1 VGVLLKLDH
10 NTLYR
15 LKGKF
20 ARVYINIDITKPLPR
35 SLSITHK
42 DGCLRVPL
50 IYEGL
55 HEVCP
60 LCGGKSHLLEACPKL
75 PITKKV
81 EVVVEKFESSTNINA
96 PSMPAAPQNPPSSN
110 ESWATVSPKKRVKA
124 MISAKLRRNSMLNPE
139 RAGTRGTS
147 TASAPLGLARA
158 LDTAPLGHDGILL
171 ANALAMQ
178 RGQPLAPEDPLDAL
192 NEGGDEEHNVDMY
205 LNLQNLEDVEMSTD
219 SSKRK
224 RREEGQEA
232 SSQGPN

>member
-1 VGVLLKLDH
+1 MLVKLDH

-20 ARVYINIDITKPLPR
+20 ARVCINIDIAKPLPG
-35 SLSITHK
+35 SLSIALK

-60 LCGGKSHLLEACPKL
+60 LCGGESHFLEACPKL
-75 PITKKV
+75 PISTKV

-96 PSMPAAPQNPPSSN
+96 PPMPIAPQTTHLAE
-110 ESWATVSPKKRVKA
+110 ESWVTVSPKKRVKT
-124 MISAKLRRNSMLNPE
+124 MIRAKPNRNSVLNPE
-139 RAGTRGTS
+139 KAAPES
-147 TASAPLGLARA
+147 TISPSPRLARV
-158 LDTAPLGHDGILL
+158 LDPAPVGPDGIML
-171 ANALAMQ
+171 ANPVIMQGKPSLAL
-178 RGQPLAPEDPLDAL
+178 EDPLDTL
-192 NEGGDEEHNVDMY
+192 NAGGEDGCNNDMY

-224 RREEGQEA
+224 RREEGEEA